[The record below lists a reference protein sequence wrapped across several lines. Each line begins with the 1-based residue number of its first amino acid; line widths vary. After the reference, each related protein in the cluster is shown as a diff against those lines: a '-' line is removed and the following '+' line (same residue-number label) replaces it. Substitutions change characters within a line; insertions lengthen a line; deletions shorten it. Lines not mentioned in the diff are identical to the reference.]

1 MSTEEDPELRDL
13 VAKCLENS
21 GVLGKIR
28 AQLRACTYLSL
39 DQQEDPKV
47 TFPINNA
54 AVQQY
59 AASRNGAITLSL
71 IREFLSFYNMQFS
84 LSVFDPESCENTSY
98 NHLSRKNLASELNLT
113 NDNPDEPLLH
123 TLLTELLQLKIT
135 SSTAAAPSAGETM
148 VNHKEKPREKSVN
161 NKNGSL
167 INGDDYD
174 EDFQS
179 SSSSSISKKG
189 DVNENSM
196 NNPPIS
202 VEEEL
207 DVSTSDLL
215 KSQSSNGGNDTMD
228 KSTSNSNLASAEYVE
243 NLRK

>member
-1 MSTEEDPELRDL
+1 MLTNNLIL
-13 VAKCLENS
+13 AV
-21 GVLGKIR
+21 
-28 AQLRACTYLSL
+28 
-39 DQQEDPKV
+39 KV

-98 NHLSRKNLASELNLT
+98 KHLSRKNLASELNLT

-123 TLLTELLQLKIT
+123 TLLTELLQFKNT

-161 NKNGSL
+161 NK
-167 INGDDYD
+167 
-174 EDFQS
+174 
-179 SSSSSISKKG
+179 
-189 DVNENSM
+189 
-196 NNPPIS
+196 
-202 VEEEL
+202 
-207 DVSTSDLL
+207 
-215 KSQSSNGGNDTMD
+215 SNIQQIF
-228 KSTSNSNLASAEYVE
+228 
-243 NLRK
+243 